1 MNKKVIIGI
10 IAVIVVI
17 AVIVGIVCMTG
28 GKNGNGTSKAVTE
41 TLNWDNYKYYKVSI
55 DVPKDKGYELIKGKS
70 EKAPYNW
77 DADFTLVSERFIIE
91 FENTTYVYNTS
102 VAWKEKYGETD
113 ANFEDFKK
121 ATTEKIN
128 GMTGTVK
135 QINGE
140 DVVVKYVSKNSKYI
154 GMTRCY
160 NTDEMRTD
168 GLNTQFS
175 ATIYVLD
182 ESIDD
187 IDVLLEDE
195 EVKTIFDSIKIEK
208 K

>member
-10 IAVIVVI
+10 VAVVAVI
-17 AVIVGIVCMTG
+17 AVIVGIVLMTKG
-28 GKNGNGTSKAVTE
+28 GSNSKIGTE
-41 TLNWDNYKYYKVSI
+41 TLTWNELKFYKVSI

-91 FENTTYVYNTS
+91 FENTSYVYNTS
-102 VAWKEKYGETD
+102 NAWKEKYGETD

-135 QINGE
+135 QVNGE

-160 NTDEMRTD
+160 NTDGMRTD

-187 IDVLLEDE
+187 IDVLLEEE
-195 EVKTIFDSIKIEK
+195 EVKAIFDSIKIEK

>member
-10 IAVIVVI
+10 VAVVAVI
-17 AVIVGIVCMTG
+17 AVIVGIVLMTKG
-28 GKNGNGTSKAVTE
+28 GSNSKIETE
-41 TLNWDNYKYYKVSI
+41 TLTWNELKFYKVSI
-55 DVPKDKGYELIKGKS
+55 DVPKDKGYELIQGKS

-91 FENTTYVYNTS
+91 FENTPYVYNTS
-102 VAWKEKYGETD
+102 NAWEEKYGETD

-140 DVVVKYVSKNSKYI
+140 DVVVKYVSKDSKYI

-160 NTDEMRTD
+160 NTDGMRTD
-168 GLNTQFS
+168 GLNTEFS

-187 IDVLLEDE
+187 IDVLLEEE
-195 EVKTIFDSIKIEK
+195 EVKTIFDSIKIDK

>member
-10 IAVIVVI
+10 VAVVVI
-17 AVIVGIVCMTG
+17 AVIVGIVLMTKG
-28 GKNGNGTSKAVTE
+28 GSNSKIETE
-41 TLNWDNYKYYKVSI
+41 TLTWNELKFYKVSI

-77 DADFTLVSERFIIE
+77 DAKFTLVSERFIIE
-91 FENTTYVYNTS
+91 FNDTSYVYQTS
-102 VAWKEKYGETD
+102 DAWKEKYGETE

-160 NTDEMRTD
+160 NTDGMRTD
-168 GLNTQFS
+168 GKNFQFS

-187 IDVLLEDE
+187 IDALLEEE

>member
-10 IAVIVVI
+10 VAVVAVIAI
-17 AVIVGIVCMTG
+17 ILGIVFMTKG
-28 GKNGNGTSKAVTE
+28 GSNSKLETE
-41 TLNWDNYKYYKVSI
+41 TLTWNELKFYKLSI
-55 DVPKDKGYELIKGKS
+55 DVPKDKGYELIQGKS

-91 FENTTYVYNTS
+91 FENTSYVYNTS
-102 VAWKEKYGETD
+102 NAWKKKYGKTD

-121 ATTEKIN
+121 VTTEKIN

-135 QINGE
+135 QINGK

-154 GMTRCY
+154 GMTRYY
-160 NTDEMRTD
+160 NTDGMRTD

-187 IDVLLEDE
+187 IDVLLEEE
-195 EVKTIFDSIKIEK
+195 EVKTIFDSIRIEK